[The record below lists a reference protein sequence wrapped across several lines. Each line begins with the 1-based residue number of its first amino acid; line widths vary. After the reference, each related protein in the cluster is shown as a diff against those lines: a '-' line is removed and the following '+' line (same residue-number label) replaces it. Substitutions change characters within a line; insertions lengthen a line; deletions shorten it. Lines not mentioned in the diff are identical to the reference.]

1 MTVPVPPDS
10 PQPGAAPAGADP
22 GTPLTP
28 GQGEAPEQA
37 DTQSEALSEA
47 QVDAQGEAKGPAAEP
62 APADA
67 EAAVD
72 VVPLAEA
79 ATPAPADAVSL
90 AKAAEPAPADAE
102 AKAEAEAE
110 AEGPAAEPDSAPVPA
125 DAAPAAPVAP
135 VPVGAPAAVGGPSPF
150 APPEAAPT
158 PPPAP
163 AAYPAAYPAPGQ
175 GPAGAP
181 GAYPGAPYWQG
192 YPVVPPQ
199 PRNGLGTAGMV
210 LGIVGTVLGL
220 VVVLFWLSWLPAL
233 LALIFGI
240 IGLGYVRK
248 GEATNRGVA
257 LAGVILGVTG
267 LLLSVGGG
275 VVFAVA
281 LNSVQEDEKAEA
293 HAARLRSEADDRA
306 AADRAA
312 KAKERLD
319 AAKKK
324 FEEEQQA
331 RAADE
336 KARHLGFGQS
346 YTYADGLKVTMAA
359 PQPYVPNETVFPAPK
374 NSTIIQIRITV
385 TNTGSKD
392 VSLVGSGLPTV
403 KDANGGLVTALIDG
417 SGRMKFIGDSLAPG
431 AEATGVSAYALP
443 NAAADPFSVQFTY
456 YGSGQGMKSVTW
468 TGSPN

>member
-10 PQPGAAPAGADP
+10 PQPGAAPADADP

-28 GQGEAPEQA
+28 GQGEAPEPA
-37 DTQSEALSEA
+37 E
-47 QVDAQGEAKGPAAEP
+47 AQGEAHVEGQGPAAEP
-62 APADA
+62 APAEVEGDADADADADVVSLTKAVAPVPADAESDA
-67 EAAVD
+67 EAEAEVTEQ
-72 VVPLAEA
+72 AEA
-79 ATPAPADAVSL
+79 HGPAE
-90 AKAAEPAPADAE
+90 EPAPADA
-102 AKAEAEAE
+102 A
-110 AEGPAAEPDSAPVPA
+110 PA
-125 DAAPAAPVAP
+125 DAAPAAPA
-135 VPVGAPAAVGGPSPF
+135 PVGAPAAIGGESPF
-150 APPEAAPT
+150 APPAAAPT
-158 PPPAP
+158 PAP
-163 AAYPAAYPAPGQ
+163 ASAAYPAPA
-175 GPAGAP
+175 PVGAP
-181 GAYPGAPYWQG
+181 GASGAYPAAPYWQG

-199 PRNGLGTAGMV
+199 PRNGLGIAGMV

-220 VVVLFWLSWLPAL
+220 AVVLFWLSWLPAL

-267 LLLSVGGG
+267 LLFSVGGG

-281 LNSVQEDEKAEA
+281 LHSVQEDEKADA
-293 HAARLRSEADDRA
+293 RAARLRAEADDRA

-324 FEEEQQA
+324 FEEEEQV

-346 YTYADGLKVTMAA
+346 YTFADGLKVTMAA
-359 PQPYVPNETVFPAPK
+359 PAPYVPDETVFPAPK
-374 NSTIIQIRITV
+374 NSTIIQVRITV

-417 SGRMKFIGDSLAPG
+417 SGRMKFIGNSLAPG